1 MSRFTFVLVMT
12 ALALAACGSNRPAVS
27 PVPVVTAGAGITAAS
42 NGEHVTLHVHDS
54 VNIYLTTTDSFDSW
68 DAIRL
73 SGDGVVILS
82 RVVGGYPRDAFSA
95 TLTAVHP
102 GQVDLISQT
111 DASCFHTR
119 PACGLPSML
128 FDFNITVVA

>member
-1 MSRFTFVLVMT
+1 MSRFTFALAMT
-12 ALALAACGSNRPAVS
+12 ALTFAACGSGRPAAS
-27 PVPVVTAGAGITAAS
+27 PVPALTAGAGITAAS
-42 NGEHVTLHVHDS
+42 NGKHVTLHVHEFMK
-54 VNIYLTTTDSFDSW
+54 IYLTTTDSFDSW

-73 SGDGVVILS
+73 SGDDVVILS
-82 RVVGGYPRDAFSA
+82 RVVGGYPRDAFSV

-119 PACGLPSML
+119 PAC
-128 FDFNITVVA
+128 